1 MKQLKKY
8 HPTYIKSQL
17 FTASTRLAILED
29 QYKNGSSAMKN
40 YLNPKLLQAYKL
52 VKKWENAESI

>member
-1 MKQLKKY
+1 MKQSKKY
-8 HPTYIKSQL
+8 HPNYIKNQL
-17 FTASTRLAILED
+17 FTASTKLAILED
-29 QYKNGSSAMKN
+29 QYKNGSPAMKN